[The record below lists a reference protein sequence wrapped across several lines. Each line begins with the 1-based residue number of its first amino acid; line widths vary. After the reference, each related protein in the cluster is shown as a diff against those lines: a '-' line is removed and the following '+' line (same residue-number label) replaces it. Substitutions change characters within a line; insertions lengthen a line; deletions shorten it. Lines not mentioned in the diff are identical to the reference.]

1 MSDNN
6 KGNKDDLT
14 GPYNTLSVV
23 ERTKVL
29 GLVPAT
35 SPGIIENTCAIKTF
49 YIEYFV
55 TTHMVEV

>member
-6 KGNKDDLT
+6 KGNKDELT

-29 GLVPAT
+29 GLVRAT
-35 SPGIIENTCAIKTF
+35 SPGT
-49 YIEYFV
+49 V
-55 TTHMVEV
+55 